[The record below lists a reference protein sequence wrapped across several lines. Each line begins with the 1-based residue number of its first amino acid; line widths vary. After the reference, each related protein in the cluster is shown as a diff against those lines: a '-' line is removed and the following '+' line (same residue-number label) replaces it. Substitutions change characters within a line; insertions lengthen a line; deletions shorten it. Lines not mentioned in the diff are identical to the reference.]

1 MAVQYRDYYQTLG
14 VPKTASQ
21 DEIKSAF
28 RKLARKFHPDTA
40 EDKKTAE
47 EKFKEVN
54 EAYEVLGDPE
64 KRRKYDEFGANWEHG
79 GPPPGWQQAGRAG
92 AGGFDFGQ
100 GDGGVEF
107 EFGGTGFSDF
117 FEQMF
122 GSRRGGGGYAR
133 RGGGF
138 GGFENIPQRG
148 NDVEA
153 DIMVT
158 IEEAFHGSTRQI
170 SFRRSDSQQVQTYT
184 VKIPKGV
191 RDGQRIRM
199 AGQGGAGVG
208 GGASGDLYLRVR
220 FQKHPDY
227 EVEGVDLYREVSV
240 PAWKCV
246 LGGSVELE
254 TLEGKAKLKIPAGVQ
269 AGRKFRLPGH
279 GLPGP
284 DGKRG
289 DLYAVLAV
297 EVPEHISAEE
307 RALWENLAELG
318 QR

>member
-1 MAVQYRDYYQTLG
+1 MPAQYRDYYQTLG

-40 EDKKTAE
+40 DDKKTAE

-64 KRRKYDEFGANWEHG
+64 KRRKYDEFGANWEHVGAGPAG
-79 GPPPGWQQAGRAG
+79 GWHPGDGFPGSARGG
-92 AGGFDFGQ
+92 GGFDSE
-100 GDGGVEF
+100 GVDF

-122 GSRRGGGGYAR
+122 GAR
-133 RGGGF
+133 RAAGRSGGF
-138 GGFENIPQRG
+138 ANAPQRG
-148 NDVEA
+148 SDIEA
-153 DIMVT
+153 DILVT

-170 SFRRSDSQQVQTYT
+170 SFRRGDSPQTQTYT

-191 RDGQRIRM
+191 REGQRIRL
-199 AGQGGAGVG
+199 AGQGGTGVAGGV
-208 GGASGDLYLRVR
+208 AGDLFLRIKL
-220 FQKHPDY
+220 QKHPDY
-227 EVEGVDLYREVSV
+227 DVEGVDLYRELPT

-246 LGGSVELE
+246 LGGEAE
-254 TLEGKAKLKIPAGVQ
+254 IQTLEGRAKLRIPAGSQ

-284 DGKRG
+284 DRKRG

-297 EVPEHISAEE
+297 ELPTELTPGE
-307 RALWENLAELG
+307 RTLWQELA
-318 QR
+318 RNP